1 MANKVKMTKGTAM
14 AQIAAFASALPLLVI
29 AILASITAIA
39 VTAVR
44 TNKVR
49 RDSRSP
55 MAVLMIHRRIGDVE
69 VSPVDSPSDKPFAR
83 INASIGAVF

>member
-1 MANKVKMTKGTAM
+1 M
-14 AQIAAFASALPLLVI
+14 AQIAAFASALPLFVI

-55 MAVLMIHRRIGDVE
+55 MPVLITHRRIGNVE
-69 VSPVDSPSDKPFAR
+69 GSPFDSPSDKPFAR
-83 INASIGAVF
+83 ITARLGIVF

>member
-1 MANKVKMTKGTAM
+1 
-14 AQIAAFASALPLLVI
+14 
-29 AILASITAIA
+29 